1 GAWPARG
8 PSRSGSRRPGRGRR
22 RGTWRGSDGGPRPG
36 PRPRRQWRSW
46 WLQFGRVSCWRAPS
60 ATGLP
65 TTFPAREGRRKAP
78 ARACAAMS
86 PTVPPARRVLA
97 TLLFTDVV
105 GSTERAAALG
115 DERWHALLA
124 RHDASLRR
132 AVDAHGGRLVNQFG
146 DGALALMPGP
156 SDAVGAVEALRAD
169 VAAAG
174 LEVRAGVHAGEC
186 LLAGGD
192 VRGLAV
198 HVA

>member
-1 GAWPARG
+1 
-8 PSRSGSRRPGRGRR
+8 
-22 RGTWRGSDGGPRPG
+22 
-36 PRPRRQWRSW
+36 
-46 WLQFGRVSCWRAPS
+46 
-60 ATGLP
+60 
-65 TTFPAREGRRKAP
+65 
-78 ARACAAMS
+78 MS

-97 TLLFTDVV
+97 TLLFTDVA

-124 RHDASLRR
+124 RHDAALRR
-132 AVDAHGGRLVNQFG
+132 AVAAHGGRLVNQFG

-156 SDAVGAVEALRAD
+156 SGAVDAAEALRAD

-192 VRGLAV
+192 VRGLTV
-198 HVA
+198 HVAARVAALARPGEILVSRTVADLLLGSGRRLEDRGEHALRGVPGRWRLHAPVAAPVAEAPRLSVVA